1 MQKRITTIDIVIYIV
16 AGAIG
21 MLCILPILNTL
32 ALSLSSSTQAMA
44 GKVGFW
50 PKDFTLEA
58 YKFVMS
64 DQQFYASFFTSI
76 KRVLLGGILNFVM
89 MVLAAFPLSHSEKSF
104 RGRNMY
110 MWLLIFTM
118 LFNGGLV
125 PTYIVVSQLG
135 LMDSLWALILPGAV
149 PIWNCILLMNFFK
162 NLPDELEEASFIDG
176 AQPVQILVSIYLPIS
191 LPALATVILFSLVGH
206 WNEFFSGMIYMNSAQ
221 NYPLAT
227 YISTMVNITKDLST
241 ITDPDELQT
250 LMKTSDTTVNSAKIF
265 ISMVPILIVYPFV
278 QKYFVTGLVVGS
290 VKE

>member
-1 MQKRITTIDIVIYIV
+1 
-16 AGAIG
+16 
-21 MLCILPILNTL
+21 
-32 ALSLSSSTQAMA
+32 
-44 GKVGFW
+44 
-50 PKDFTLEA
+50 
-58 YKFVMS
+58 MS

>member
-1 MQKRITTIDIVIYIV
+1 M
-16 AGAIG
+16 
-21 MLCILPILNTL
+21 
-32 ALSLSSSTQAMA
+32 
-44 GKVGFW
+44 
-50 PKDFTLEA
+50 
-58 YKFVMS
+58 
-64 DQQFYASFFTSI
+64 
-76 KRVLLGGILNFVM
+76 
-89 MVLAAFPLSHSEKSF
+89 
-104 RGRNMY
+104 
-110 MWLLIFTM
+110 
-118 LFNGGLV
+118 

>member
-16 AGAIG
+16 TGAIG

-76 KRVLLGGILNFVM
+76 KRVLLGGILNFIM
-89 MVLAAFPLSHSEKSF
+89 MVLAAFPLSHSERSF
-104 RGRNMY
+104 RGRNIY